1 MRNALGY
8 RDAMGVRYPER
19 RERAERLERELA
31 AILERI
37 VDAETEQV
45 ILFGSAARG
54 DVGSKSDLDLL
65 VVRRD
70 PRGPAARAD
79 DLYRRAQSAVA
90 LDLLVY
96 TPDELAAARE
106 GSSFVRRVLAE
117 GRVVYDRSRAVA

>member
-1 MRNALGY
+1 VGY
-8 RDAMGVRYPER
+8 RAAMGVRYPER
-19 RERAERLERELA
+19 RERTERLERELA

-37 VDAETEQV
+37 VDADTERV

-54 DVGSKSDLDLL
+54 DVGSRSDLDLL

-79 DLYRRAQSAVA
+79 DLYRRAQSSVA

-106 GSSFVRRVLAE
+106 DSSFVRRVLAE

>member
-1 MRNALGY
+1 
-8 RDAMGVRYPER
+8 MGVRYPER

>member
-1 MRNALGY
+1 MGHRA
-8 RDAMGVRYPER
+8 AMGVRYPER
-19 RERAERLERELA
+19 RIRAERLERELA
-31 AILERI
+31 VILERI
-37 VDAETEQV
+37 VDADTEQV

-70 PRGPAARAD
+70 SCGPAARAD
-79 DLYRRAQSAVA
+79 DLYRRAQSSVA

-96 TPDELAAARE
+96 TPDELSAARE
-106 GSSFVRRVLAE
+106 DSSFVRRVLAE